1 MNRLTIADALAD
13 GALATSTANA
23 SAINAEPLLGL
34 VSQTAS
40 LVGPGGTGHTADGGE
55 LAILPHAYTLKKA
68 EDIALLLLPEFLD
81 VLVSLHGWRES

>member
-1 MNRLTIADALAD
+1 MDRLAVADALAD
-13 GALATSTANA
+13 GALATSTAHA
-23 SAINAEPLLGL
+23 RAINAEPLLGL
-34 VSQTAS
+34 VSETAG

-55 LAILPHAYTLKKA
+55 LAILPHAHTLKEA

>member
-40 LVGPGGTGHTADGGE
+40 LVGPGRTGHTADGGE
-55 LAILPHAYTLKKA
+55 LAILPHAHTLKKA